1 MVLDLF
7 FPKHCAHKD
16 TARYVLS
23 NSKPFGLLSKI
34 LVLIW
39 KICFEITHLLNMSH
53 KLGHLSRNFAAE
65 IKNNCIMTLKEL
77 LDSLSFDEIAPFLIR
92 HYTYDY
98 APGDL
103 VPYKQHFDYLR
114 SLTPTRQELIEN
126 KIAQISMGKDKLKA
140 YPLEGDDWEDSLAKE
155 LVLDKDVK
163 ASPAKIAAC
172 CLWHTSFWGYLP
184 YQREETDLRLIRT
197 AKFYKNKFSE
207 IIPSKREMMQ
217 IPSFRNKIRSDMKSV
232 CKNHPKKNGKKGKL
246 FGFNRK
252 RRWRFWKRNLINHEY
267 DRRIKYCS
275 PFIEYISKERNDAYR
290 YGMLY
295 RANHINI
302 LRLESYAFDASKR
315 FDYIK
320 ELVEKYGA
328 MNDIT
333 RYANCII
340 CVSFSSAHPL
350 HEMLEIQH
358 FFVDLLPKM
367 FCPRVDNSL
376 GEEIRID
383 VAYYE

>member
-39 KICFEITHLLNMSH
+39 KNCFEITHLLNMSH

-350 HEMLEIQH
+350 HEMLEIAH

>member
-1 MVLDLF
+1 
-7 FPKHCAHKD
+7 
-16 TARYVLS
+16 
-23 NSKPFGLLSKI
+23 
-34 LVLIW
+34 
-39 KICFEITHLLNMSH
+39 
-53 KLGHLSRNFAAE
+53 
-65 IKNNCIMTLKEL
+65 MTLKEL
-77 LDSLSFDEIAPFLIR
+77 LDSLSFDEIAPYLIIR
-92 HYTYDY
+92 HYTRDY
-98 APGDL
+98 ASGDL
-103 VPYKQHFDYLR
+103 VA
-114 SLTPTRQELIEN
+114 E
-126 KIAQISMGKDKLKA
+126 
-140 YPLEGDDWEDSLAKE
+140 
-155 LVLDKDVK
+155 
-163 ASPAKIAAC
+163 IAAC

-184 YQREETDLRLIRT
+184 YQREESFRKIITDDPRLIRT

-232 CKNHPKKNGKKGKL
+232 RKNHPKKNGKKGKL
-246 FGFNRK
+246 FRFNRK
-252 RRWRFWKRNLINHEY
+252 RLWRSWKRDLINHEY
-267 DRRIKYCS
+267 DKRIKYCS
-275 PFIEYISKERNDAYR
+275 PFIEYISKERNDAYG

-295 RANHINI
+295 RANHVSI

-333 RYANCII
+333 RYDNCII

-350 HEMLEIQH
+350 HEMWEITH

-367 FCPRVDNSL
+367 FCHRLDNTL
-376 GEEIRID
+376 GKEIRID

>member
-7 FPKHCAHKD
+7 FPKHCVHKD

-23 NSKPFGLLSKI
+23 SSKPFGLLSKI

-328 MNDIT
+328 MNNIT

-350 HEMLEIQH
+350 HEVLEIQH

>member
-1 MVLDLF
+1 
-7 FPKHCAHKD
+7 
-16 TARYVLS
+16 
-23 NSKPFGLLSKI
+23 
-34 LVLIW
+34 
-39 KICFEITHLLNMSH
+39 
-53 KLGHLSRNFAAE
+53 
-65 IKNNCIMTLKEL
+65 MTLKEL

-163 ASPAKIAAC
+163 ASLAEIAAC
-172 CLWHTSFWGYLP
+172 CLWHTSFWGFLP
-184 YQREETDLRLIRT
+184 YQREETFRKIITDNPRLIRT

-232 CKNHPKKNGKKGKL
+232 RKNHPKKNGKKGKL
-246 FGFNRK
+246 FRFNRK
-252 RRWRFWKRNLINHEY
+252 RLWRSWKRDLINHEY

-275 PFIEYISKERNDAYR
+275 PFIEYISKERNDAYK

-315 FDYIK
+315 FDYIR

-333 RYANCII
+333 RYDNCII

-350 HEMLEIQH
+350 HEQMEICH
-358 FFVDLLPKM
+358 FFADLLPKILS
-367 FCPRVDNSL
+367 PRLDDTL
-376 GEEIRID
+376 GKEIRID

>member
-1 MVLDLF
+1 
-7 FPKHCAHKD
+7 
-16 TARYVLS
+16 
-23 NSKPFGLLSKI
+23 
-34 LVLIW
+34 
-39 KICFEITHLLNMSH
+39 
-53 KLGHLSRNFAAE
+53 
-65 IKNNCIMTLKEL
+65 MTLKEL

-114 SLTPTRQELIEN
+114 SLTPTSQELIEN
-126 KIAQISMGKDKLKA
+126 KIAQISMGKDQLKA

-155 LVLDKDVK
+155 IVLDKDVK

-358 FFVDLLPKM
+358 YFVDLLPKM

-383 VAYYE
+383 VAYYEKKNDFKQY

>member
-7 FPKHCAHKD
+7 FPKHCVHKD

-23 NSKPFGLLSKI
+23 SSKPLGLLSKI

-328 MNDIT
+328 MNNIT

-350 HEMLEIQH
+350 HEVLEIQH

>member
-7 FPKHCAHKD
+7 FPKHCVHKD

-23 NSKPFGLLSKI
+23 SSKPFGLLSKI

-114 SLTPTRQELIEN
+114 SLTPTCQELIEN
-126 KIAQISMGKDKLKA
+126 KIAQISMGKDKLNA

-163 ASPAKIAAC
+163 ASLAEIAAC